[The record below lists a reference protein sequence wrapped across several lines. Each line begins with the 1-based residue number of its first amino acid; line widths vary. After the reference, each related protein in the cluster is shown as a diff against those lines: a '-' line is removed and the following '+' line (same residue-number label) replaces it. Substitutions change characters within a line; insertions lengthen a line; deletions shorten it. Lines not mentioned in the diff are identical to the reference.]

1 MIARKPAR
9 GGKRSG
15 AGRPKTTGKGEIL
28 PWRMQPGTIARIVAV
43 ATASGRTP
51 GETAR
56 DAIDTGLPTG

>member
-1 MIARKPAR
+1 MSKPTQKR

-28 PWRMQPGTIARIVAV
+28 PWRMPPGTIARIVAV

-56 DAIDTGLPTG
+56 DAIEMLPVK